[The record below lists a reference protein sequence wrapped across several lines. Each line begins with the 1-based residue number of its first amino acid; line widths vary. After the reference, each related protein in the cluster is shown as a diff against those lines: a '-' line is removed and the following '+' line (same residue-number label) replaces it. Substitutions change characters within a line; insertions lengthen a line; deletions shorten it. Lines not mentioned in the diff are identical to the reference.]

1 MEGVEILRRRSR
13 DAHKGNFGHLLV
25 VAGSPGL
32 SGAAGLAAIS
42 ALRSGAG
49 LVTLAVGASLYPI
62 LASRFM
68 ELMFLPLPEKKG
80 ALSSQNLPLIQKF
93 IAKTDGLLI
102 GPGLGRKKST
112 AGFIAGLLDG
122 LEKPLVLDAD
132 GLNALKGKPE
142 ILKKVKAPVIV
153 TPHPGEMARLTG
165 LKIEKIQGSRKE
177 TALRFSRKYN
187 IITVLK
193 GYQTVAAS
201 PNGSLYL
208 NFTGNPG
215 LATAGSGDV
224 LAGLIAGLLVQG
236 LPAFSA
242 ASMGIYLHGLAG
254 DLASQEKGEPSLL
267 AGDLLKKIP
276 SAIRFLLE
284 QTRLRQP

>member
-1 MEGVEILRRRSR
+1 MEGVEILRNRPR

-62 LASRFM
+62 LASCFM
-68 ELMFLPLPEKKG
+68 ELMFLPLPEKEG
-80 ALSSQNLPLIQKF
+80 ALSAQSVPLIQKF
-93 IAKTDGLLI
+93 IAKTDVLLI
-102 GPGLGRKKST
+102 GPGLGHKKSIS
-112 AGFIAGLLDG
+112 GFIAKLLNG

-132 GLNALKGKPE
+132 GLNALAGKPE

-153 TPHPGEMARLTG
+153 TPHPGEMAGLTG
-165 LKIEKIQGSRKE
+165 LKIEKIQKSRRE
-177 TALRFSRKYN
+177 TALRFSREYN
-187 IITVLK
+187 VVTVLK
-193 GYQTVAAS
+193 GYQTVVAS
-201 PNGSLYL
+201 PDGSLYL

-236 LPAFSA
+236 LPVFSA
-242 ASMGIYLHGLAG
+242 ASLGVYLHGLAG
-254 DLASQEKGEPSLL
+254 DLVSREKGEPSLL
-267 AGDLLKKIP
+267 AGDLLEKIP

-284 QTRLRQP
+284 QTR

>member
-1 MEGVEILRRRSR
+1 MDGVEILRSR
-13 DAHKGNFGHLLV
+13 PKDAHKGDFGHLLV
-25 VAGSPGL
+25 VAGSPGMT
-32 SGAAGLAAIS
+32 GAAGLAAIS

-62 LASRFM
+62 LASRFT

-80 ALSSQNLPLIQKF
+80 ALSPQSLPLIQKF

-102 GPGLGRKKST
+102 GPGLGRKKSIP
-112 AGFIAGLLDG
+112 GFITELLDG
-122 LEKPLVLDAD
+122 LEKPIVLDAD

-153 TPHPGEMARLTG
+153 TPHPGEMAGLTG
-165 LKIEKIQGSRKE
+165 LKIEKIQESRRE

-187 IITVLK
+187 VVTVLK
-193 GYQTVAAS
+193 GYQTAVTS
-201 PNGSLYL
+201 PDGSLYL

-224 LAGLIAGLLVQG
+224 LAGLIAGLVVQG
-236 LPAFSA
+236 LPVFSA
-242 ASMGIYLHGLAG
+242 ASLGVYLHGLAG
-254 DLASQEKGEPSLL
+254 DLASREKGEPSLL
-267 AGDLLKKIP
+267 AGDLLEKIP

-284 QTRLRQP
+284 QTR

>member
-1 MEGVEILRRRSR
+1 MEGVGILRSRPR

-49 LVTLAVGASLYPI
+49 LVTLAIGASLYPI

-68 ELMFLPLPEKKG
+68 ELMFLPLPEKEG
-80 ALSSQNLPLIQKF
+80 ALSAQSLPLIRKF

-102 GPGLGRKKST
+102 GPGLGHKKSIP
-112 AGFIAGLLDG
+112 GFITGLLDG

-132 GLNALKGKPE
+132 GLNALEGKPE
-142 ILKKVKAPVIV
+142 ILKKIKAPVIV
-153 TPHPGEMARLTG
+153 TPHPGEMAGLTG
-165 LKIEKIQGSRKE
+165 LKIEKIQESRRK
-177 TALRFSRKYN
+177 TALRFSLEYN
-187 IITVLK
+187 VVTVLK
-193 GYQTVAAS
+193 GYQTIVAA
-201 PNGSLYL
+201 PEGSFYL

-224 LAGLIAGLLVQG
+224 LAGLIAGLMVQG
-236 LPAFSA
+236 LPAFPA
-242 ASMGIYLHGLAG
+242 ASLGVYLHGLAG
-254 DLASQEKGEPSLL
+254 DLVSRENGEASLL
-267 AGDLLKKIP
+267 AGDLLEKIP

-284 QTRLRQP
+284 QT

>member
-1 MEGVEILRRRSR
+1 MDGVEILRNRPR

-49 LVTLAVGASLYPI
+49 LVTLAIGASLYPI
-62 LASRFM
+62 LASRFT
-68 ELMFLPLPEKKG
+68 ELMFLLLLEKKG
-80 ALSSQNLPLIQKF
+80 ELSPQNLPLIQKF
-93 IAKTDGLLI
+93 TAKTDGLLI

-112 AGFIAGLLDG
+112 TGFIKKLLDG
-122 LEKPLVLDAD
+122 LEKPIVLDAD
-132 GLNALKGKPE
+132 GLNALEGKPV
-142 ILKKVKAPVIV
+142 ILKKVKAPVII
-153 TPHPGEMARLTG
+153 TPHPGEMAGLTG
-165 LKIEKIQGSRKE
+165 FRVDEIQKSRRE
-177 TALRFSRKYN
+177 TALRFSQKYN
-187 IITVLK
+187 VVTVLK
-193 GYQTVAAS
+193 GYRTVVTA
-201 PNGSLYL
+201 PDGSTYL

-242 ASMGIYLHGLAG
+242 ASLGTYLHGLAG
-254 DLASQEKGEPSLL
+254 DMSSREKGEPSLL
-267 AGDLLKKIP
+267 AGDLLEKIP

-284 QTRLRQP
+284 QTR

>member
-1 MEGVEILRRRSR
+1 MEGVEILRSR
-13 DAHKGNFGHLLV
+13 PKDAHKGNFGHLLV
-25 VAGSPGL
+25 VAGSSGL

-49 LVTLAVGASLYPI
+49 LVTLAVGASLYPV
-62 LASRFM
+62 LASRFV
-68 ELMFLPLPEKKG
+68 ELMFLPLPEKEG
-80 ALSSQNLPLIQKF
+80 ALSSQSLPLIQKF

-102 GPGLGRKKST
+102 GPGLGHKKSIP
-112 AGFIAGLLDG
+112 GFITKLLDR

-132 GLNALKGKPE
+132 GLNALEGKPE

-153 TPHPGEMARLTG
+153 TPHPGEMAGLTG
-165 LKIEKIQGSRKE
+165 LKIEKIQESRRE
-177 TALRFSRKYN
+177 TALRFSQEYN
-187 IITVLK
+187 VVTVLK
-193 GYQTVAAS
+193 GYQTVVAS
-201 PNGSLYL
+201 PDGSLYR

-236 LPAFSA
+236 LPVFSA
-242 ASMGIYLHGLAG
+242 ASLGVYLHGLAG
-254 DLASQEKGEPSLL
+254 DLASREKGEPSLL

-284 QTRLRQP
+284 QTR